1 MERKHGP
8 WTIRETAE
16 KYRDE
21 FIAVAADSVTR
32 PDGKPGT
39 YATVRMKPGVSVLP
53 VEPDGTIY
61 LTRQFRY
68 ALGAESVEAVSGG
81 IEDED
86 AAAATARKELHEE
99 LGVEAAELI
108 SLGRMDMDTAI
119 VCSPVNLFLARG
131 LKFTEAEQEGTE
143 RIEPFKTTLEQ
154 AVGMVLQSEI
164 THGPSCVLIL
174 KAARF
179 LEGRERRYN
188 DRKQQPREGTDDG
201 E

>member
-8 WTIRETAE
+8 WTIRETVE

-21 FIAVAADSVTR
+21 FIAVSADSVTR

-53 VEPDGTIY
+53 YEPDGTVY

-68 ALGAESVEAVSGG
+68 AVGAQSVEAVSGG
-81 IEDED
+81 VEDED
-86 AAAATARKELHEE
+86 EAATARKELREE
-99 LGVEAAELI
+99 LGVEAGELI
-108 SLGRMDMDTAI
+108 SLGRMDMDTSI
-119 VCSPVNLFLARG
+119 VRAPVGLFLARG
-131 LKFTEAEQEGTE
+131 LKFTAAQQEGTE

-179 LEGRERRYN
+179 LEGR
-188 DRKQQPREGTDDG
+188 
-201 E
+201 